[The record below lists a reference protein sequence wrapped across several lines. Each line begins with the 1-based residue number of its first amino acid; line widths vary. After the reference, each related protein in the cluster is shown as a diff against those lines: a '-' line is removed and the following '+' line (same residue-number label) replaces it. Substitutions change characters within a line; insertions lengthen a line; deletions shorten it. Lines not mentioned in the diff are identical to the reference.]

1 MSILNVWADKF
12 IPATVVTVSMLPNN
26 DGEIVETLTD
36 GITIWGVQYNRS
48 EASRYFSKEWAADI
62 SDIFVTENATGIH
75 KDTELKIDG
84 VYWSCDEP
92 VDILK
97 MGEVWTIGL
106 RRKA

>member
-1 MSILNVWADKF
+1 MIGVWSDKF
-12 IPATVVTVSMLPNN
+12 IPATVVNVSMLPND
-26 DGEIVETLTD
+26 DGEIVETLTE

-48 EASRYFSKEWAADI
+48 DASRYFSNEWAADI
-62 SDIFVTENATGIH
+62 SDVFVTEDATGIH
-75 KDTELKIDG
+75 KDTELKIAG

-92 VDILK
+92 VDVMK

>member
-1 MSILNVWADKF
+1 M
-12 IPATVVTVSMLPNN
+12 N
-26 DGEIVETLTD
+26 DGEIVETTTMANYLGRT
-36 GITIWGVQYNRS
+36 VQSVPKRP
-48 EASRYFSKEWAADI
+48 RYFSKEWAADI

-106 RRKA
+106 RRKSMIGTKRDLYRTES

>member
-1 MSILNVWADKF
+1 MSMLDVWADKF
-12 IPATVVTVSMLPNN
+12 IPATIVSIKELPND
-26 DGEIVETLTD
+26 DGELVETKTD

-48 EASRYFSKEWAADI
+48 DASRYFSKEWAADI
-62 SDIFVTENATGIH
+62 SDIFVTGDATGIH
-75 KDTELKIDG
+75 DATELKIDG

>member
-1 MSILNVWADKF
+1 MSMLDVWADKF
-12 IPATVVTVSMLPNN
+12 IPATIVTVSMLPNN
-26 DGEIVETLTD
+26 DGEIEETTTE
-36 GITIWGVQYNRS
+36 GATIWGVQYNRS
-48 EASRYFSKEWAADI
+48 DASRYFSREWAADI
-62 SDIFVTENATGIH
+62 SDIFVTGDATGIH
-75 KDTELKIDG
+75 DATELKING

>member
-1 MSILNVWADKF
+1 MSILDVWADKF
-12 IPATVVTVSMLPNN
+12 IPATVVEITMAPND
-26 DGEIVETLTD
+26 DGEIVETTTD
-36 GITIWGVQYNRS
+36 GATIWGVQYNRS

-62 SDIFVTENATGIH
+62 SDVFVTENATGIH
-75 KDTELKIDG
+75 KGTELKIDG

>member
-1 MSILNVWADKF
+1 MSILDVWADKF
-12 IPATVVTVSMLPNN
+12 IPATVVSIIELPND
-26 DGEIVETLTD
+26 DGELVETKTD
-36 GITIWGVQYNRS
+36 GITIWGVKYNRS
-48 EASRYFSKEWAADI
+48 DASRYFSKEWAADI
-62 SDIFVTENATGIH
+62 SDIFVTGDATGIH
-75 KDTELKIDG
+75 DATELKIDG